1 MSFTSSGVAVPTAVA
16 ATPRWSD
23 VYIAAAARAVSGC
36 GDMLAAT
43 ALALILVARGESG
56 LAVAGILLAAAL
68 PLVAIGPVAGRLADR
83 VDSRTLIVSVGL
95 VQVGIC
101 VALAFATQ
109 PILIIALVAML
120 AIGLAITSPTMSAL
134 TPLMVGRQ
142 NLAKAGGISQTAA
155 TIGMLAA
162 PALGGV
168 LVGAFGSRVPLLI
181 DAGTYL
187 SLPIAGLLLRTRRG
201 GRFRTAPD
209 ATSPA
214 DTTSAAAATSAADAG
229 ANAADRPK
237 SGRPPVFHMRADA
250 LLWPLMVM
258 IGAVVGAIS
267 AVNVVDVFFIRQTL
281 HASATVYGLVAATWI
296 VGMVFG
302 AVIRGRQRRDDI
314 GTAKALLL
322 NNLATGVAIT
332 VAGLMPHV
340 SWVVPLWL
348 LGGVLNG
355 MENVGIGVILGSRV
369 PPEVRGHASAIF
381 NSIANG
387 ANAVGYLAGGALLAV
402 ASPRLLVVACGLAGV
417 AAAVAFG
424 LPLVRAMR
432 RERAVHVSAVVDDPL
447 PRTATAA

>member
-1 MSFTSSGVAVPTAVA
+1 VSFASPPEPAAPIA
-16 ATPRWSD
+16 ATATAPRWSD
-23 VYIAAAARAVSGC
+23 VYIAALARAVSGC

-56 LAVAGILLAAAL
+56 LAVAGILLAAAV
-68 PLVAIGPVAGRLADR
+68 PLVAVGPLAGRLVDR

-95 VQVGIC
+95 AQAGVC
-101 VALAFATQ
+101 VALAFATE
-109 PILIIALVAML
+109 PILIIALVAVL
-120 AIGLAITSPTMSAL
+120 AIGLAITGPTMSAL

-155 TIGMLAA
+155 TIGMLIA

-187 SLPIAGLLLRTRRG
+187 SIPIAGLLIRTRRG
-201 GRFRTAPD
+201 GHFRDLPV
-209 ATSPA
+209 ATSSSGA
-214 DTTSAAAATSAADAG
+214 DVAAAAPG
-229 ANAADRPK
+229 
-237 SGRPPVFHMRADA
+237 GRQAVFRMRSDA

-258 IGAVVGAIS
+258 IGAVIGAIS
-267 AVNVVDVFFIRQTL
+267 AVNVIDVFFIRRTL
-281 HASATVYGLVAATWI
+281 HGSATVYGLVAAAWI

-302 AVIRGRQRRDDI
+302 AVIRGRQRRDDV

-340 SWVVPLWL
+340 GWLVPLWL

-355 MENVGIGVILGSRV
+355 MENVAIGVILGARV

-381 NSIANG
+381 NSIASG
-387 ANAVGYLAGGALLAV
+387 ANAFGYLAGGALLV
-402 ASPRLLVVACGLAGV
+402 IASPRLLVVACGLAGV
-417 AAAVAFG
+417 AAAAIFG
-424 LPLVRAMR
+424 LPLARAMR
-432 RERAVHVSAVVDDPL
+432 RERAAHGVLVADDPL
-447 PRTATAA
+447 AGTIAAA

>member
-1 MSFTSSGVAVPTAVA
+1 MSFASLTVAPGAAAA

-23 VYIAAAARAVSGC
+23 VYIAAFARAVSGC

-43 ALALILVARGESG
+43 ALALILVARGQSG
-56 LAVAGILLAAAL
+56 LAVAGILLAAAV
-68 PLVAIGPVAGRLADR
+68 PLVAVGPIAGRLADR

-95 VQVGIC
+95 VQVGVC

-155 TIGMLAA
+155 TIGMLVA

-187 SLPIAGLLLRTRRG
+187 SLPIAGLLIRTRRG
-201 GRFRTAPD
+201 GRSRIV
-209 ATSPA
+209 PA
-214 DTTSAAAATSAADAG
+214 TTSGSTADA
-229 ANAADRPK
+229 APAARE
-237 SGRPPVFHMRADA
+237 GRPPVFRLRADA

-267 AVNVVDVFFIRQTL
+267 AVNVIEVFFIRQTL
-281 HASATVYGLVAATWI
+281 HASSTTYGLVAAAWI
-296 VGMVFG
+296 AGMVFG
-302 AVIRGRQRRDDI
+302 AVIRGRQRRDDV

-322 NNLATGVAIT
+322 NNLATGVAIS
-332 VAGLMPHV
+332 VAGLMPRV
-340 SWVVPLWL
+340 GWVVPLWL

-369 PPEVRGHASAIF
+369 PAEVRGHAGAMF
-381 NSIANG
+381 NSIASG
-387 ANAVGYLAGGALLAV
+387 ANAIGYLAGGVLLVV
-402 ASPRLLVVACGLAGV
+402 ASPRLLVIGCGLAGV
-417 AAAVAFG
+417 AAAAIFG
-424 LPLVRAMR
+424 VPLTRAMR
-432 RERAVHVSAVVDDPL
+432 RERAGDIAAATDDPL
-447 PRTATAA
+447 LRTIPAV

>member
-1 MSFTSSGVAVPTAVA
+1 
-16 ATPRWSD
+16 
-23 VYIAAAARAVSGC
+23 
-36 GDMLAAT
+36 
-43 ALALILVARGESG
+43 
-56 LAVAGILLAAAL
+56 
-68 PLVAIGPVAGRLADR
+68 
-83 VDSRTLIVSVGL
+83 
-95 VQVGIC
+95 
-101 VALAFATQ
+101 
-109 PILIIALVAML
+109 
-120 AIGLAITSPTMSAL
+120 MSAL

-155 TIGMLAA
+155 TIGMLVA

-187 SLPIAGLLLRTRRG
+187 SIPIAGLLIRTRRG
-201 GRFRTAPD
+201 GRFRIVP
-209 ATSPA
+209 
-214 DTTSAAAATSAADAG
+214 AATSAG
-229 ANAADRPK
+229 AAEATTAATP
-237 SGRPPVFHMRADA
+237 GRQPVFRMRSDA

-267 AVNVVDVFFIRQTL
+267 AVNVIDVFFIRQTL

-302 AVIRGRQRRDDI
+302 AVIRGRQRRDDV

-340 SWVVPLWL
+340 GWLVPLWL

-355 MENVGIGVILGSRV
+355 MENVAIGVILGSRV
-369 PPEVRGHASAIF
+369 PADVRGHASAIF
-381 NSIANG
+381 NSIAGG
-387 ANAVGYLAGGALLAV
+387 ANAFGYLAGGALLAF

-417 AAAVAFG
+417 TAAAIFG
-424 LPLVRAMR
+424 VPLTRAMR
-432 RERAVHVSAVVDDPL
+432 RERATSESAVADDPL
-447 PRTATAA
+447 PRTIAAV

>member
-1 MSFTSSGVAVPTAVA
+1 MSFASVADAPSATAA

-23 VYIAAAARAVSGC
+23 LYIAALARAVSGC

-43 ALALILVARGESG
+43 ALALILVARGENG
-56 LAVAGILLAAAL
+56 LAVAGILLAAAV
-68 PLVAIGPVAGRLADR
+68 PLVVVGPIAGRLADR

-95 VQVGIC
+95 VQVGVC
-101 VALAFATQ
+101 VALAFATP
-109 PILIIALVAML
+109 PILIIALVATL
-120 AIGLAITSPTMSAL
+120 AVGLAITAPTMSAL

-155 TIGMLAA
+155 TIGMLVA

-187 SLPIAGLLLRTRRG
+187 SIPIAGLLIRTRRG
-201 GRFRTAPD
+201 GRFRIVP
-209 ATSPA
+209 
-214 DTTSAAAATSAADAG
+214 AATSAG
-229 ANAADRPK
+229 AAEATTAATP
-237 SGRPPVFHMRADA
+237 GRQPVFRMRSDA

-267 AVNVVDVFFIRQTL
+267 AVNVIDVFFIRQTL

-302 AVIRGRQRRDDI
+302 AVIRGRQRRDDV

-340 SWVVPLWL
+340 GWLVPLWL

-355 MENVGIGVILGSRV
+355 MENVAIGVILGSRV
-369 PPEVRGHASAIF
+369 PADVRGHASAIF
-381 NSIANG
+381 NSIAGG
-387 ANAVGYLAGGALLAV
+387 ANAFGYLAGGALLAF

-417 AAAVAFG
+417 TAAAIFG
-424 LPLVRAMR
+424 VPLTRAMR
-432 RERAVHVSAVVDDPL
+432 RERATSESAVADDPL
-447 PRTATAA
+447 PRTIAAV

>member
-1 MSFTSSGVAVPTAVA
+1 MSFTSPPVAQNAEAAV
-16 ATPRWSD
+16 TPRWSD
-23 VYIAAAARAVSGC
+23 VYIAALARAVSGC

-56 LAVAGILLAAAL
+56 LAVAGILLAAAV
-68 PLVAIGPVAGRLADR
+68 PLVAVGPFAGRLADR

-95 VQVGIC
+95 AQAGIC

-109 PILIIALVAML
+109 PILIIALVATL
-120 AIGLAITSPTMSAL
+120 ATGLAVTSPTMSAL

-142 NLAKAGGISQTAA
+142 NLARAGGISQTAA
-155 TIGMLAA
+155 TIGMLVA

-187 SLPIAGLLLRTRRG
+187 SIPIAGLLIRTRRG
-201 GRFRTAPD
+201 GRFRTVP
-209 ATSPA
+209 
-214 DTTSAAAATSAADAG
+214 AATSAGSADA
-229 ANAADRPK
+229 AAPAAP
-237 SGRPPVFHMRADA
+237 GRRQPVFRMRSDA

-258 IGAVVGAIS
+258 IGAVIGAIS
-267 AVNVVDVFFIRQTL
+267 AVNVIDVFFIRQTL
-281 HASATVYGLVAATWI
+281 HASATVYGLVAAAWI

-302 AVIRGRQRRDDI
+302 AVVWGRQRPDDV

-322 NNLATGVAIT
+322 TNFATGVAIA

-340 SWVVPLWL
+340 GWVVPLWL

-355 MENVGIGVILGSRV
+355 MENVAIGVILGSRV

-381 NSIANG
+381 NSIASG
-387 ANAVGYLAGGALLAV
+387 ANAFGYLAGGVLLAV
-402 ASPRLLVVACGLAGV
+402 ASPRLLVVACGLAGMT
-417 AAAVAFG
+417 AAAIFG
-424 LPLVRAMR
+424 LPLARAMR
-432 RERAVHVSAVVDDPL
+432 HERATHDTSAADGPL
-447 PRTATAA
+447 PRTIAAV

>member
-1 MSFTSSGVAVPTAVA
+1 MSFTSSAVVPDAEAPT

-23 VYIAAAARAVSGC
+23 LYIAALARAVSGC

-56 LAVAGILLAAAL
+56 LAVAGILLAAAV
-68 PLVAIGPVAGRLADR
+68 PLVAVGPIAGRLADR
-83 VDSRTLIVSVGL
+83 VDSRTLIVSVGI
-95 VQVGIC
+95 VQIGVC

-109 PILIIALVAML
+109 PVLIIALVATL
-120 AIGLAITSPTMSAL
+120 AIGLAITGPTMSAL

-155 TIGMLAA
+155 TIGMLVA

-187 SLPIAGLLLRTRRG
+187 SIPIAGLLIRTRRG
-201 GRFRTAPD
+201 GRFRTVP
-209 ATSPA
+209 
-214 DTTSAAAATSAADAG
+214 AATSVGGADA
-229 ANAADRPK
+229 AA
-237 SGRPPVFHMRADA
+237 SATGRHQPVFRMRSDA

-258 IGAVVGAIS
+258 IGAVIGAIS
-267 AVNVVDVFFIRQTL
+267 AVNVIDVFFIRQTL
-281 HASATVYGLVAATWI
+281 HASATVYGLVAAAWI

-302 AVIRGRQRRDDI
+302 AVIRGRQRRDDV
-314 GTAKALLL
+314 GTARVLLL
-322 NNLATGVAIT
+322 NNLATGVAIA

-340 SWVVPLWL
+340 GWVVPLWL

-369 PPEVRGHASAIF
+369 PAEVRGHASAIF
-381 NSIANG
+381 NSIAG
-387 ANAVGYLAGGALLAV
+387 GTNAFGYLAGGALLAI
-402 ASPRLLVVACGLAGV
+402 ASPRLLVIACGLAGV
-417 AAAVAFG
+417 AAAAIFG
-424 LPLVRAMR
+424 VPLTRAMR
-432 RERAVHVSAVVDDPL
+432 RERAIHDPTAADDPL
-447 PRTATAA
+447 PRTIAAV

>member
-1 MSFTSSGVAVPTAVA
+1 MSFASSPIAPIPAAA

-23 VYIAAAARAVSGC
+23 VYIAAFARAVSGC

-56 LAVAGILLAAAL
+56 LAVAGILLAAAV
-68 PLVAIGPVAGRLADR
+68 PLVVVGPIAGRLADR
-83 VDSRTLIVSVGL
+83 VDSRRLIVSVGL
-95 VQVGIC
+95 VQVAVC

-155 TIGMLAA
+155 TIGMLVA

-187 SLPIAGLLLRTRRG
+187 SLPIAGLLIRTRRG
-201 GRFRTAPD
+201 GRSRTVPA
-209 ATSPA
+209 ATSPS
-214 DTTSAAAATSAADAG
+214 TADA
-229 ANAADRPK
+229 APATPE
-237 SGRPPVFHMRADA
+237 GRQPVFRLRADE

-267 AVNVVDVFFIRQTL
+267 AVNVIEVFFIRQTL
-281 HASATVYGLVAATWI
+281 HASSTIYGLVAATWI
-296 VGMVFG
+296 AGMVFG
-302 AVIRGRQRRDDI
+302 AVIRGRQRRDDV

-322 NNLATGVAIT
+322 NNLATGVAIA
-332 VAGLMPHV
+332 VAGLMPRV
-340 SWVVPLWL
+340 GWVVPLWL

-387 ANAVGYLAGGALLAV
+387 ANAIGYLAGGALLVV

-417 AAAVAFG
+417 TAAAIFG
-424 LPLVRAMR
+424 VPLIRAMR
-432 RERAVHVSAVVDDPL
+432 RERAADIAAATDDPL
-447 PRTATAA
+447 PRAIPAV

>member
-1 MSFTSSGVAVPTAVA
+1 
-16 ATPRWSD
+16 
-23 VYIAAAARAVSGC
+23 
-36 GDMLAAT
+36 
-43 ALALILVARGESG
+43 
-56 LAVAGILLAAAL
+56 
-68 PLVAIGPVAGRLADR
+68 
-83 VDSRTLIVSVGL
+83 VDSRRLIVSVGL
-95 VQVGIC
+95 VQVAVC

-155 TIGMLAA
+155 TIGMLVA

-187 SLPIAGLLLRTRRG
+187 SLPIAGLLIRTRRG
-201 GRFRTAPD
+201 GRSRTVPA
-209 ATSPA
+209 ATSPS
-214 DTTSAAAATSAADAG
+214 TADA
-229 ANAADRPK
+229 APATPE
-237 SGRPPVFHMRADA
+237 GRQPVFRLRADE

-267 AVNVVDVFFIRQTL
+267 AVNVIEVFFIRQTL
-281 HASATVYGLVAATWI
+281 HASSTIYGLVAATWI
-296 VGMVFG
+296 AGMVFG
-302 AVIRGRQRRDDI
+302 AVIRGRQRRDDV

-322 NNLATGVAIT
+322 NNLATGVAIA
-332 VAGLMPHV
+332 VAGLMPRV
-340 SWVVPLWL
+340 GWVVPLWL

-387 ANAVGYLAGGALLAV
+387 ANAIGYLAGGALLVV

-417 AAAVAFG
+417 TAAAIFG
-424 LPLVRAMR
+424 VPLIRAMR
-432 RERAVHVSAVVDDPL
+432 RERAADIAAATDDPL
-447 PRTATAA
+447 PRAIPAV